1 MTGSAAKVAI
11 VTGGARGIGR
21 GCAIELAARGYDIAL
36 VDLLQPEMT
45 RTAGEIAAIGRRA
58 LTYQADAAVMESA
71 TPITLPGAWVVARER
86 RYGGTLVTVAHRN
99 GGGS

>member
-1 MTGSAAKVAI
+1 MNLDGRVAI

-21 GCAIELAARGYDIAL
+21 GCALELATRGYDIAL

-58 LTYQADAAVMESA
+58 LTYQADAALFARAHEVV
-71 TPITLPGAWVVARER
+71 TDVARQLSFR
-86 RYGGTLVTVAHRN
+86 RCRTR
-99 GGGS
+99 